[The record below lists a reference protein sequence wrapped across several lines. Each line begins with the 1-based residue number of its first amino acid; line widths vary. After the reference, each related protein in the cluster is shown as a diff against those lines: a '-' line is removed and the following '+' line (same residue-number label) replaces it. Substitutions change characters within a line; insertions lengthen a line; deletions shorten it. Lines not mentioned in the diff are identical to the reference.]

1 MQKINLDN
9 RLQCTHCLRMSNT
22 ATESATLTIT
32 GYDTDTVCECC
43 GKKLVHGIRLADGRT
58 VGAQCFNKVLTKP
71 LTYSGKTYR
80 LGAEG
85 IIKYAK
91 VAEYYTPA
99 EGGRRFGIYPNMLT
113 FQSAE

>member
-1 MQKINLDN
+1 
-9 RLQCTHCLRMSNT
+9 MSNT

-58 VGAQCFNKVLTKP
+58 VGAQCFNRVLTKP

-80 LGAEG
+80 VGAEN
-85 IIKYAK
+85 IIRRAK
-91 VAEYYTPA
+91 VREFYSSAIA
-99 EGGRRFGIYPNMLT
+99 AQRFGFYSSDFI
-113 FQSAE
+113 FECAK